1 MTKSM
6 KAIVY
11 HAPKD
16 IKLETLDVPRCD
28 EDQIRVKVDAC
39 AVCGTDLKS
48 YLHGNPRIRAPQ
60 VIGHEFT
67 GIVDTVGANTKD
79 FTLGDRIVMATSI
92 SCGECFYCKNGLS
105 NLCINL
111 APMGFAYPGGMAE
124 FVTIPQTA
132 LTNGHVIKVP
142 STVKA
147 EHAALA
153 EPLSCAVNC
162 AENCNIKT
170 GDTVVIIGAGPMGIM
185 NACVARN
192 YGAEKIIISEVN
204 PTRLKSAE
212 SFNFDI
218 LIDPA
223 GGDLTQAVKDA
234 TNGVGADVVI
244 AAAPAVEP
252 QEKALTLVRKHG
264 TVCLFASLPADRS
277 TISIDSRTIHYGEIR
292 LIGTSDSRPEHV
304 AKAVDI
310 IAAKTISVDKLASHI
325 IDMENIFEAFDLMQ
339 AGNAMRV
346 VLTP

>member
-1 MTKSM
+1 MTESM
-6 KAIVY
+6 KAIIY
-11 HAPKD
+11 HAPKN
-16 IKLETLDVPRCD
+16 IKLETIDVPDCD

-67 GIVDTVGANTKD
+67 GIIDTVGAKTKD
-79 FTLGDRIVMATSI
+79 FALGDRMVMATSI
-92 SCGECFYCKNGLS
+92 SCGDCFYCKNSLS

-124 FVTIPQTA
+124 FVTIPKTA
-132 LTNGHVIKVP
+132 LVNGHVVKVP
-142 STVKA
+142 PTVKA

-162 AENCNIKT
+162 AENCNIQT
-170 GDTVVIIGAGPMGIM
+170 SDTVVIIGAGPMGIM
-185 NACVARN
+185 NACIAKN
-192 YGAEKIIISEVN
+192 YGAEKIIIAEVN

-212 SFNFDI
+212 SFNFDF
-218 LIDPA
+218 LIDPSSS
-223 GGDLTQAVKDA
+223 DLTQAVKDA
-234 TNGVGADVVI
+234 TDGVGADVVI
-244 AAAPAVEP
+244 VAAPAVEP

-264 TVCLFASLPADRS
+264 TVCLFASLPTGGS
-277 TISIDSRTIHYGEIR
+277 TISIDSRIIHYGEIH
-292 LIGTSDSRPEHV
+292 LIGSSDSRPQHV
-304 AKAVDI
+304 AKAVDM
-310 IAAKTISVDKLASHI
+310 IANKTISVDKLASHI

-339 AGNAMRV
+339 TGNAMRV

>member
-1 MTKSM
+1 M

-16 IKLETLDVPRCD
+16 IKLENLDVPDCD
-28 EDQIRVKVDAC
+28 KDQIRVKVDAC

-48 YLHGNPRIRAPQ
+48 YLHGNPRIKAPQ

-67 GIVDTVGANTKD
+67 GIVDTVGENIKD

-92 SCGECFYCKNGLS
+92 SCGECFYCKNSLR

-124 FVTIPQTA
+124 FVTIPKTA
-132 LTNGHVIKVP
+132 LANGHVVKVP
-142 STVKA
+142 PKVKA

-162 AENCNIKT
+162 AENCSIRT

-185 NACVARN
+185 NACVAKN
-192 YGAEKIIISEVN
+192 YGAKKIIISEVN

-218 LIDPA
+218 LIDSSRR
-223 GGDLTQAVKDA
+223 DLTQAVKDA
-234 TNGVGADVVI
+234 TDGVGADVVI
-244 AAAPAVEP
+244 VAAPAIKP
-252 QEKALTLVRKHG
+252 QEQALALVRKHG
-264 TVCLFASLPADRS
+264 TVCLFASLPAGGS
-277 TISIDSRTIHYGEIR
+277 TISIDSRTIHYGQIR

-304 AKAVDI
+304 AKAVDM
-310 IAAKTISVDKLASHI
+310 IAAQTISVDKLASHI
-325 IDMENIFEAFDLMQ
+325 IDMENIFDAFELMQ
-339 AGNAMRV
+339 AGTAMRV